1 MCENTENTFN
11 ATNSGFNNS
20 FFLLS
25 KETQIKI
32 KKKVSSFSLYDM
44 YWKNVH
50 KFKEAFNPEETTMSA
65 NTIYDKLEDMLI
77 DIEDQKLMK
86 AEM

>member
-1 MCENTENTFN
+1 
-11 ATNSGFNNS
+11 
-20 FFLLS
+20 
-25 KETQIKI
+25 
-32 KKKVSSFSLYDM
+32 M

-50 KFKEAFNPEETTMSA
+50 KFKEAFNPEETTMST

-86 AEM
+86 AKM